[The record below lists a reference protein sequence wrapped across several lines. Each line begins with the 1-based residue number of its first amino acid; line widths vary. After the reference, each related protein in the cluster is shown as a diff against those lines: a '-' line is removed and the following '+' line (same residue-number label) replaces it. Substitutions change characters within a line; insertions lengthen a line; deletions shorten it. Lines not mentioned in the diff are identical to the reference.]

1 MTIATNDL
9 GNFAASCAELG
20 PLTGLSLQHTRP
32 GMTPAAP
39 SNEDRARAFRNA
51 QPVALANHFHWPFQ
65 HSADGQIPATGSV
78 AMGDEEPGA
87 SVQENKT
94 GNRRLSLVQAA

>member
-1 MTIATNDL
+1 MDIAIND
-9 GNFAASCAELG
+9 ASSSTTYTSSG

-32 GMTPAAP
+32 GVTPAAP

-65 HSADGQIPATGSV
+65 HPADGQPAVTGSV
-78 AMGDEEPGA
+78 VVDMEPGVPPPA
-87 SVQENKT
+87 ESA
-94 GNRRLSLVQAA
+94 GSRRLTLVRVA

>member
-1 MTIATNDL
+1 MNIATNDFS
-9 GNFAASCAELG
+9 GFAAGMELA

-32 GMTPAAP
+32 GVTPAAP

-65 HSADGQIPATGSV
+65 HPADAQPAAAGPV
-78 AMGDEEPGA
+78 AVDGKP
-87 SVQENKT
+87 VQGKP
-94 GNRRLSLVQAA
+94 RRLSLVQAA

>member
-1 MTIATNDL
+1 MNIATNDFSS
-9 GNFAASCAELG
+9 FAAGTELA

-32 GMTPAAP
+32 GVTPAAP

-65 HSADGQIPATGSV
+65 HPVDEQPAAADEKP
-78 AMGDEEPGA
+78 
-87 SVQENKT
+87 VQEKPAGT
-94 GNRRLSLVQAA
+94 RRLSLVQAA

>member
-1 MTIATNDL
+1 MNIATNDFSS
-9 GNFAASCAELG
+9 FAAGAELP

-32 GMTPAAP
+32 GVTPAAP

-65 HSADGQIPATGSV
+65 HPADGQIPVAGSV
-78 AMGDEEPGA
+78 AAGEGPAA
-87 SVQENKT
+87 SVQEKKARS
-94 GNRRLSLVQAA
+94 RRLSLVQAA

>member
-1 MTIATNDL
+1 MDIAIND
-9 GNFAASCAELG
+9 ASSSTTYTSSG

-32 GMTPAAP
+32 GVTPAAP

-65 HSADGQIPATGSV
+65 QPADGQTSVSGSI
-78 AMGDEEPGA
+78 AAGMESDAGSSEKSAG
-87 SVQENKT
+87 SC
-94 GNRRLSLVQAA
+94 RLSLVRAA

>member
-1 MTIATNDL
+1 MNIATNDFSS
-9 GNFAASCAELG
+9 FAACAELA

-32 GMTPAAP
+32 GVTPAAP

-51 QPVALANHFHWPFQ
+51 QPVALANHFQWPFQ
-65 HSADGQIPATGSV
+65 HPADGQSSVTGSV
-78 AMGDEEPGA
+78 AAGTEPDA
-87 SVQENKT
+87 APAKSA

>member
-1 MTIATNDL
+1 MNIAINDSSSSST
-9 GNFAASCAELG
+9 ACIEPG

-32 GMTPAAP
+32 GMTPSAP

-65 HSADGQIPATGSV
+65 QHADGQAAAAGAV
-78 AMGDEEPGA
+78 AADGRPT
-87 SVQENKT
+87 QEKQA
-94 GNRRLSLVQAA
+94 GIRRLSLVQAA

>member
-1 MTIATNDL
+1 MNIAMNHLNGFTV
-9 GNFAASCAELG
+9 GTELG

-51 QPVALANHFHWPFQ
+51 QPVALANHFPWPFQ
-65 HSADGQIPATGSV
+65 HAADGQPAVTGSV
-78 AMGDEEPGA
+78 AADTEAGVPPSAKSAG
-87 SVQENKT
+87 S
-94 GNRRLSLVQAA
+94 RRLSLVQAA